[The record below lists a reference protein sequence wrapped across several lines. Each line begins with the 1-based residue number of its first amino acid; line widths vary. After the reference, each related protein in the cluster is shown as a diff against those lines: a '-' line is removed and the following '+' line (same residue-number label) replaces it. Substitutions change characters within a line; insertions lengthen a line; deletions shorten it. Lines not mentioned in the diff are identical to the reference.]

1 MSFNA
6 ALQAVESHLAANWT
20 ATPIAYEN
28 VDFTPP
34 TGNWIKVMLITEKS
48 ELLGLGATRLRRHT
62 GRILL
67 YCFVPVGDGAQ
78 AAMTLADSAI
88 AVFDGA
94 NLAGFT
100 LRTPRA
106 VSDEDDDTQASH
118 FRALAVI
125 PFWRDETV

>member
-20 ATPIAYEN
+20 DTPIAYEN

-48 ELLGLGATRLRRHT
+48 ELIGIGASRLRRHT

-67 YCFVPVGDGAQ
+67 YCFVPVGAGAQ
-78 AAMTLADSAI
+78 AAMSLTDDVI
-88 AVFDGA
+88 AVFDDA
-94 NLAGFT
+94 NLSGFT

-106 VSDEDDDTQASH
+106 VPDEDDDDQASH
-118 FRALAVI
+118 FRAMAVI